1 MREKKHEA
9 RMAEADKR
17 DLLHDDE
24 GRESLPGTPS
34 PSGRKNLKDFGN
46 QSALAMELPFT
57 LVGAVV
63 FSGLLGYVLDRWLH
77 TKPWLMFVF
86 GALGFAA
93 GVREVI
99 RRLPAK

>member
-1 MREKKHEA
+1 MPDEQNPDNH
-9 RMAEADKR
+9 KR
-17 DLLHDDE
+17 V
-24 GRESLPGTPS
+24 
-34 PSGRKNLKDFGN
+34 KDFGN

-63 FSGLLGYVLDRWLH
+63 FSGLLGYLLDRWLH

-86 GALGFAA
+86 GALGFIA

>member
-1 MREKKHEA
+1 MTEAGKKDF
-9 RMAEADKR
+9 AD
-17 DLLHDDE
+17 DDN
-24 GRESLPGTPS
+24 GPESSPGTAPAS
-34 PSGRKNLKDFGN
+34 ERKRLKDFGN

-77 TKPWLMFVF
+77 TKPWLMVVL
-86 GALGFAA
+86 GTLGFAA
-93 GVREVI
+93 GVREVV